1 MATEIVGTVG
11 AGRMGRGIAVACA
24 LAGHPVLVIDVKS
37 RKPDAFAILAAEVDR
52 EILETLAFLAG
63 TGLLGT
69 DQISAVRALVT
80 VVDRADAGA
89 ALGKCSIIFEAV
101 PETLEAKREAFA
113 VISEHCRTSAL
124 VASTTSTIGVED
136 LAKLI
141 VGPERFLNAHWL
153 NPGFLMPLVELSPSA
168 STAPETTATMKAWLQ
183 GIGKVPVVCRA
194 SPGYIVPRIQALACA
209 EACRLVEEGVASAE
223 DVDLAISVGFGLRFV
238 TLGMLEFVDWGGGD
252 ILYYALRYMAEH
264 IDKDRFATPQIVTDY
279 MAQGRRGLRDGIGF
293 YDFAGRDIEAYRKA
307 KLGEFVTLLKQRGLM
322 PKYQPSSLK

>member
-1 MATEIVGTVG
+1 MATEIVGAVG

-24 LAGHPVLVIDVKS
+24 LAGHKVLVIDVKPRS
-37 RKPDAFAILAAEVDR
+37 AEAFATLAAEVDQ
-52 EILETLAFLAG
+52 EILEMLGFISG
-63 TGLLGT
+63 TGLLGA
-69 DQISAVRALVT
+69 DQIASVRALVT
-80 VVDRADAGA
+80 VADQAGA
-89 ALGKCSIIFEAV
+89 ASALATCDIVFEAV
-101 PETLEAKREAFA
+101 PETLEAKHDAFA
-113 VISEHCRTSAL
+113 VISEHCRSSAL

-141 VGPERFLNAHWL
+141 AEPERFLNAHWL

-168 STAPETTATMKAWLQ
+168 ATAPETTVAMKAWLQ

-223 DVDLAISVGFGLRFV
+223 DVDLAISVGFGLRFA

-252 ILYYALRYMAEH
+252 ILYYALRYMAET

-279 MAQGRRGLRDGIGF
+279 MEQGRRGLRDGIGF

-322 PKYQPSSLK
+322 PKYQPSTPK

>member
-1 MATEIVGTVG
+1 MATETVGTVG

-69 DQISAVRALVT
+69 DQIAAVHALVT
-80 VVDRADAGA
+80 VVDQASAGA
-89 ALGKCSIIFEAV
+89 ALGKCNIVFEAV
-101 PETLEAKREAFA
+101 PETLEAKREAFT
-113 VISEHCRTSAL
+113 VISDHCPTSAL

-136 LAKLI
+136 LAKLV

-168 STAPETTATMKAWLQ
+168 ATTPETTAAMKAWLK

-223 DVDLAISVGFGLRFV
+223 DVDLAISVGFGLRFA

-252 ILYYALRYMAEH
+252 ILYYALRYMSDA

-279 MAQGRRGLRDGIGF
+279 MEQGRRGLRDGVGF
-293 YDFAGRDIEAYRKA
+293 YDFTGRDIEAYRKA
-307 KLGEFVTLLKQRGLM
+307 KLGDFVTLLKLRGLM
-322 PKYQPSSLK
+322 PKYQPS